1 MPKANFLTKAA
12 PEFASRDCSWLLGP
26 GECLDSSRTGGAD
39 VNGGGSGCWAV
50 NTGAAAMR
58 ASMFGGEARLED
70 EEVVVVMPRLSR
82 TEK

>member
-1 MPKANFLTKAA
+1 
-12 PEFASRDCSWLLGP
+12 
-26 GECLDSSRTGGAD
+26 
-39 VNGGGSGCWAV
+39 
-50 NTGAAAMR
+50 MR